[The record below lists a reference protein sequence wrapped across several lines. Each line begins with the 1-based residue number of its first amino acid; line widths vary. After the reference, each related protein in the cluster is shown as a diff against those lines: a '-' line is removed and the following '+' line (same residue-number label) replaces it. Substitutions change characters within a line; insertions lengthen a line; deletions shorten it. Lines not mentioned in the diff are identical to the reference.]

1 MASDASPEPE
11 FRFTPIGYL
20 RTKARYRF
28 EAPRQASFST
38 GMPAFIEF
46 VPGHHYDVAAEDLK
60 GFDRIWVIFCF
71 HLNGTWRPKV
81 RPPLAPDGGRY
92 GVFATRSPHR
102 PNPVGISCVELLS
115 VEKNGLLIRNSDI
128 LDATPVLDI
137 KPYIPEADSF
147 PGSAAGWRDLIAQ
160 EPVWKIVFDPAA
172 RERAEWLRDH
182 AGLDLF
188 NFCDVQMK
196 YRPLDRSRK
205 RVAPLAE
212 EDAAAPPDW
221 YSLGCR
227 TWRVIFSLEE
237 ERRIVLI
244 HGVES
249 HYRKEELL
257 RGAKDRYA
265 DKDFHRAFRARFE
278 NFSGE
283 WNGRAEEKEM
293 KNAGNNTASS
303 GENTGRALPLMKKRG
318 KQREGWERKK
328 E

>member
-1 MASDASPEPE
+1 MPSDASSEQPEL

-28 EAPRQASFST
+28 EAPRQAPFSS

-46 VPGHHYDVAAEDLK
+46 VSGYHYDVAAEDLK
-60 GFDRIWVIFCF
+60 GFERIWVIFCF
-71 HLNGTWRPKV
+71 HLNETWRPKA
-81 RPPLAPDGGRY
+81 RPPLTPDGRRY
-92 GVFATRSPHR
+92 SVFATRSPHR
-102 PNPVGISCVELLS
+102 PNPIGISCVELLS
-115 VEKNGLLIRNSDI
+115 VERNGLLIRNSDI

-160 EPVWKIVFDPAA
+160 EPVWEIIFDPAA
-172 RERAEWLRDH
+172 HERAEWLRDH

-188 NFCDVQMK
+188 NFCNVQMK

-237 ERRIVLI
+237 ERRIVRI

-249 HYRKEELL
+249 HYREEELL

-265 DKDFHRAFRARFE
+265 DKDFHRAFRTRFGTE
-278 NFSGE
+278 CNASRGK
-283 WNGRAEEKEM
+283 NGRDHYNDAEKLRESVAEEK
-293 KNAGNNTASS
+293 
-303 GENTGRALPLMKKRG
+303 GEKT
-318 KQREGWERKK
+318 
-328 E
+328 